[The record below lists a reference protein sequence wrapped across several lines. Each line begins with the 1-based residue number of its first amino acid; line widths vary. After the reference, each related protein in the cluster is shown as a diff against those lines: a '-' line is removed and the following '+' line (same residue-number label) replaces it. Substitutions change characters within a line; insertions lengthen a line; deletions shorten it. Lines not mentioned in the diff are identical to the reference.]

1 MHFESLQAS
10 EWGGAYHLP
19 GTSRGGVF
27 SEESLLQTRNMLALL
42 SANLIRRNDVN
53 HKQSLILL
61 KELFRLIALLS

>member
-10 EWGGAYHLP
+10 ERGETYHLP

-27 SEESLLQTRNMLALL
+27 SEERLLHTRNTLAFL
-42 SANLIRRNDVN
+42 SANLIIRNDVN

-61 KELFRLIALLS
+61 KELFRLTALLS